1 MPVFAVVFVVI
12 AIPLLVLIVTLN
24 LRSDR
29 MVYTKH
35 RDYLDVNWVGLVGNL
50 TWCEAFD
57 VGGLTGDPLAIA
69 RQAIR
74 AAGGNR
80 IEVLGDVIL
89 AWVPAS
95 LPYSASQVG
104 IRVQTLPNNI
114 VHFECCSRPRYS
126 IAMTD
131 LGRGRKLVAK
141 IRSQITPIMKSN

>member
-1 MPVFAVVFVVI
+1 MPVFAIVFVAI
-12 AIPLLVLIVTLN
+12 AIPLLVLIVTVN
-24 LRSDR
+24 FHSDR
-29 MVYTKH
+29 MVNTKH
-35 RDYLDVNWVGLVGNL
+35 RDYLDVNWVGLGGNL

-69 RQAIR
+69 RQAVR

-95 LPYSASQVG
+95 LPYYSASQVG
-104 IRVQTLPNNI
+104 IRVQTLPKNI

-131 LGRGRKLVAK
+131 LGRGKKLVAK
-141 IRSQITPIMKSN
+141 IRSQITPMKSN